1 MNTSDI
7 AKEAVCIGGQK
18 ALEFFKARDQL
29 TIDLKGPQDYV
40 SEADRKVEA
49 SMIDFLQRQFPND
62 GFLGEESSEIKQA
75 RQWVIDPIDGT
86 TNFIRGLPYFCT
98 TLALVENETVIG
110 GWIFDPT
117 RDELY
122 EASLGGGAYCNGQ
135 QLNPTWRKSFSTGL
149 VGICHS
155 SKLTAQEL
163 AGRITGAL
171 ERGAILRQPG
181 AAALMLC
188 DLAAG
193 RLDVLF
199 DQHLKPWDSIAG
211 LLIAHEAGAIVSD
224 YISHPDW
231 RTTPQ
236 VTFASGPEIYGE
248 VLELWPETRNISLLS
263 NNEQP

>member
-1 MNTSDI
+1 MKTSDI
-7 AKEAVCIGGQK
+7 AKQAVRLGGQK
-18 ALEFFKARDQL
+18 ALEFFTNRDQL
-29 TIDLKGPQDYV
+29 TIDVKGPQDYV
-40 SEADRKVEA
+40 SEADRTVEA
-49 SMIDFLQRQFPND
+49 IMIDFLQRHFPDD
-62 GFLGEESSEIKQA
+62 GFLGEESSEIKQTK
-75 RQWVIDPIDGT
+75 QWVIDPIDGT

-98 TLALVENETVIG
+98 TLALVENERVIG

-122 EASLGGGAYCNGQ
+122 EANLGGGAYCNGQ
-135 QLNPTWRKSFSTGL
+135 RLQPNWRHNFSTGL

-155 SKLTAQEL
+155 SRLTAQEL

-224 YISHPDW
+224 YLAHSDW
-231 RTTPQ
+231 RTVPQ
-236 VTFASGPEIYGE
+236 ITFASGPEIYSE
-248 VLELWPETRNISLLS
+248 VLELWPEATNIPLLAHTS
-263 NNEQP
+263 N

>member
-7 AKEAVCIGGQK
+7 AKEAVRIGGQK

-40 SEADRKVEA
+40 SEADRTVEA

-110 GWIFDPT
+110 GWIFDAT

-263 NNEQP
+263 LE

>member
-1 MNTSDI
+1 MKTSDI
-7 AKEAVCIGGQK
+7 AKHTVRLGGQK
-18 ALEFFKARDQL
+18 ALEFFTNRDQL
-29 TIDLKGPQDYV
+29 IIDVKGPQDYV
-40 SEADRKVEA
+40 SEADRTVEA
-49 SMIDFLQRQFPND
+49 IMIDFLKGHFPDD

-75 RQWVIDPIDGT
+75 KQWVIDPIDGT

-98 TLALVENETVIG
+98 TLALVESERVIG

-122 EASLGGGAYCNGQ
+122 EANLGYGAYCNGQ
-135 QLNPTWRKSFSTGL
+135 RLRPKWRHSFSTGL

-155 SKLTAQEL
+155 SRLTAREL

-193 RLDVLF
+193 RLDVLY

-224 YISHPDW
+224 YLAHSDW
-231 RTTPQ
+231 RTVPQ
-236 VTFASGPEIYGE
+236 ITFASGPEIYSE
-248 VLELWPETRNISLLS
+248 VLELWSEATNIPLLAHT
-263 NNEQP
+263 

>member
-1 MNTSDI
+1 MKTSDI
-7 AKEAVCIGGQK
+7 AKRAVRLGGQK
-18 ALEFFKARDQL
+18 ALEFFTNRDQL
-29 TIDLKGPQDYV
+29 TIDVKGPQDYV
-40 SEADRKVEA
+40 SEADHTVEA
-49 SMIDFLQRQFPND
+49 IMIEFLQSHFPDD
-62 GFLGEESSEIKQA
+62 GFLGEESREIKQA
-75 RQWVIDPIDGT
+75 KQWVIDPIDGT

-98 TLALVENETVIG
+98 TLALVEDERVIG

-122 EASLGGGAYCNGQ
+122 EANLGYGAYCNGQ
-135 QLNPTWRKSFSTGL
+135 LLQPNWRRSFSTGL

-155 SKLTAQEL
+155 SRLTAKEL

-224 YISHPDW
+224 YLAHSDW
-231 RTTPQ
+231 RTVPQ
-236 VTFASGPEIYGE
+236 ITFASGPEIYAE
-248 VLELWPETRNISLLS
+248 VLELWSEATNIPLLAHT
-263 NNEQP
+263 